1 MPAHTYIY
9 IYRGP
14 EPFPGTV
21 FFSRKGDWAAAR
33 KADKSAQNKA
43 LQHLPGVQGVE
54 SRCATFQGTRATSQP
69 TYPLPKGAPREALG
83 HTGEVLE
90 KSTCSRDMGGY

>member
-1 MPAHTYIY
+1 MEVAK
-9 IYRGP
+9 
-14 EPFPGTV
+14 V
-21 FFSRKGDWAAAR
+21 AAAAVAVAG
-33 KADKSAQNKA
+33 ADAVQASAGAQQA